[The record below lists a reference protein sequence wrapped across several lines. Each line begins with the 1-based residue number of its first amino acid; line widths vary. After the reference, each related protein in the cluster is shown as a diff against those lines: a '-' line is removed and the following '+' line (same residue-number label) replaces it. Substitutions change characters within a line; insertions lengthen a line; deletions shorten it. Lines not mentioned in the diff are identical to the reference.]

1 MKDIEIRLEFDKVL
15 ERIAFYA
22 SFSLGKQKVLASHPS
37 YSTLIVNRDLK
48 RMKDALACVVSYG
61 SFNFTGISDVKAAL
75 IFSQKM
81 GSLAIEDIIAIRRF
95 ASGVRQLQK
104 QYNTLEIKYASLDD
118 LFESL
123 ESHDAL
129 INAIDHVFG
138 DGLHVLDRAS
148 KELSQIRS
156 DIRNIEKTIET
167 KTQDFLKNNASML
180 TEQVVSRQHGR
191 QTFLLKPSEKNKISG
206 TVYGTSASG
215 QSVYFE
221 PAFLSQFQNELN
233 GLRHQEENEIE
244 RICLELSHKIALE
257 SEQLL
262 SDLETAAILDALF
275 AKAIWGQKNE
285 GVVADLTQNTLELV
299 EARHPL
305 IDPKDVVSNTYT
317 LSPPHKM
324 VLISGPNTGGK
335 SVSLK
340 TIGLFVLMTHAGF
353 PILAKTA
360 KVMQVDQIFV
370 DIGDQQSIEKNL
382 SSFSAHLETVR
393 NVSEHAT
400 SKSLILL
407 DELGSQTDPLE
418 GESLSMAILDQFRE
432 KGSWVVATTHFMRLK
447 QYGQRYDDILVSSVE
462 FDLTKLMPTYRYRE
476 NVMGESNAFAI
487 AKRLGLDESIID
499 AAFNY
504 KQESQYETDH
514 MMEILENKIQEQEEI
529 KESLAKKQLALDERI
544 LVLETQEKESQVALE
559 KYKQELESQHESVLE
574 DKLLEAEMLME
585 EMNKTN
591 RPDLRKKA
599 VQEIKKMQA
608 DKPIKQE
615 IAVGDRVQLKSTQ
628 QIGIVEAI
636 EKKTVFVSISGL
648 KVSMD
653 ISKVL
658 KVAGP
663 AKIIKKKPQRSHSIQ
678 TLSSFKLE
686 INLIGKRVSEAL
698 PLLDK
703 YLDECLVHNVM
714 SCRVIHGHGTGQLR
728 TAVHQLL
735 RTHKHVKSFELA
747 SMAEGGAGATLV
759 QLK

>member
-22 SFSLGKQKVLASHPS
+22 SFSLGKEKVLASHPS
-37 YSTLIVNRDLK
+37 YSTLVVNRDLK
-48 RMKDALACVVSYG
+48 RIKDALACVVSYG

-81 GSLAIEDIIAIRRF
+81 GSLAIEDIIAIKRF

-104 QYNTLEIKYASLDD
+104 QYANLEKKYSSLDD

-123 ESHDAL
+123 DTHDAL
-129 INAIDHVFG
+129 IQSIDHVFG

-148 KELSQIRS
+148 KELSQIRNE
-156 DIRNIEKTIET
+156 IRNVEKTIET
-167 KTQDFLKNNASML
+167 KTQDFLKNNANML

-244 RICLELSHKIALE
+244 RICLELSHKIAGE

-275 AKAIWGQKNE
+275 AKAIWGQKND
-285 GVVADLTQNTLELV
+285 GVVAELTEDTLELV

-360 KVMQVDQIFV
+360 KVMHVDQIFV

-382 SSFSAHLETVR
+382 SSFSAHLQTVR

-487 AKRLGLDESIID
+487 AKRLGLDEGIID
-499 AAFNY
+499 AAFKY

-529 KESLAKKQLALDERI
+529 KEALIKEKNALNDKMT
-544 LVLETQEKESQVALE
+544 LLENQEKESQIALE
-559 KYKQELESQHESVLE
+559 KYKQELESKHESVLE
-574 DKLLEAEMLME
+574 EKILEAEMLME

-599 VQEIKKMQA
+599 VQEIKKMQV
-608 DKPIKQE
+608 DKPVKQD
-615 IAVGDRVQLKSTQ
+615 ISVGDRVQLKSTQ

-653 ISKVL
+653 ISKVQ

-663 AKIIKKKPQRSHSIQ
+663 AKVIKKKPQRSHSIQ
-678 TLSSFKLE
+678 TLSSFSLE

-735 RTHKHVKSFELA
+735 RTHKHVKHFELA

>member
-61 SFNFTGISDVKAAL
+61 SFNFTGIGDVKAAL

-615 IAVGDRVQLKSTQ
+615 IAIGDRVQLKSSQ

>member
-1 MKDIEIRLEFDKVL
+1 M
-15 ERIAFYA
+15 
-22 SFSLGKQKVLASHPS
+22 
-37 YSTLIVNRDLK
+37 
-48 RMKDALACVVSYG
+48 
-61 SFNFTGISDVKAAL
+61 
-75 IFSQKM
+75 
-81 GSLAIEDIIAIRRF
+81 
-95 ASGVRQLQK
+95 
-104 QYNTLEIKYASLDD
+104 
-118 LFESL
+118 
-123 ESHDAL
+123 
-129 INAIDHVFG
+129 
-138 DGLHVLDRAS
+138 
-148 KELSQIRS
+148 
-156 DIRNIEKTIET
+156 
-167 KTQDFLKNNASML
+167 
-180 TEQVVSRQHGR
+180 VSRQHGR

-615 IAVGDRVQLKSTQ
+615 IAIGDRVQLKSTQ

>member
-615 IAVGDRVQLKSTQ
+615 IAIGDRVQLKSTQ